1 MNLLGYQK
9 RIFTEKVKAEFV
21 ENFIAEHWEALS
33 FIIALVF
40 NAGIMFKTFR
50 EKPSEKRVEE
60 MIEEMIEE
68 KFENHCPFTDKI
80 KNLEINKTEQTTYR
94 EVLAKELH
102 QENEKTHLA
111 LQRMELNLKRVCNKL
126 ELDYLT

>member
-1 MNLLGYQK
+1 M
-9 RIFTEKVKAEFV
+9 
-21 ENFIAEHWEALS
+21 ENFITEHWEALS

-60 MIEEMIEE
+60 MIEE

-80 KNLEINKTEQTTYR
+80 KNLEINKTEQTAYR

-102 QENEKTHLA
+102 HENEKTHLS